1 MKRINWIEM
10 HERTNRLAEKWWMCV
25 CVVCMDGWMNEW
37 DVWIYHEKNGN
48 QHTMNVPIIIP
59 NVRAA
64 LCSRFIFIKCLSFVG
79 VLWSWST
86 SFNVNILDEPDPL
99 NASPAKTHTHKR
111 NRYSNESTSFWVDKF
126 KLPFVP
132 PALEWRCMSMAFP
145 CRIINCFSWRF
156 ASRKMAKYV
165 NIIIVHGIQ
174 NDIELDITAYTLF
187 TSNSQTSG
195 CVAMNSLCASVVYQ
209 PAKMG
214 MNDNSAGDTH
224 VFNII
229 IATTFFVMV
238 MGYFNGFT
246 IA

>member
-1 MKRINWIEM
+1 MSGQPCVLVSFLSNVYLSLAYYDPDRLHSMLTFW
-10 HERTNRLAEKWWMCV
+10 TNQIRSMLLLQ
-25 CVVCMDGWMNEW
+25 
-37 DVWIYHEKNGN
+37 I
-48 QHTMNVPIIIP
+48 Q
-59 NVRAA
+59 
-64 LCSRFIFIKCLSFVG
+64 
-79 VLWSWST
+79 
-86 SFNVNILDEPDPL
+86 
-99 NASPAKTHTHKR
+99 THTR
-111 NRYSNESTSFWVDKF
+111 NRYSNEFTPFWFGKF
-126 KLPFVP
+126 NLPFVP

-187 TSNSQTSG
+187 TSNSHTSG
-195 CVAMNSLCASVVYQ
+195 CVAIKSLCASVVYQ